1 MLREKFKWRTHK
13 NESTDAEHSGGPP
26 RSSDEVPVMGMEQRG
41 RVIQPD
47 LRINQKWEE
56 SLKKAKPFEI
66 SKQVVWE
73 AWKQVKAN
81 KGAAGVDSETIADF
95 ERES

>member
-26 RSSDEVPVMGMEQRG
+26 RMSDEVSVMETEQRG

-47 LRINQKWEE
+47 LEINQNWEE

-66 SKQVVWE
+66 SKRVVWE
-73 AWKQVKAN
+73 A
-81 KGAAGVDSETIADF
+81 
-95 ERES
+95 